1 MGKVGNFFGDLKI
14 LLSAARLKSPPD
26 ESLDCMAK
34 LVEVQARVR
43 PESPALLCEGEQVSW
58 KELNDRANVIANDL
72 VSRGI
77 TQGECVSLFMQNRI
91 AFAEVNPPNR
101 YDRCSK
107 LYRLTPG
114 HFGVKVRPVD
124 VRHLFC

>member
-43 PESPALLCEGEQVSW
+43 PEVTRTPLRGRTGLLEAS
-58 KELNDRANVIANDL
+58 
-72 VSRGI
+72 
-77 TQGECVSLFMQNRI
+77 
-91 AFAEVNPPNR
+91 
-101 YDRCSK
+101 
-107 LYRLTPG
+107 
-114 HFGVKVRPVD
+114 
-124 VRHLFC
+124 

>member
-43 PESPALLCEGEQVSW
+43 PEVTPHSFARANRSPGS
-58 KELNDRANVIANDL
+58 ELNDRANVIANDL

-77 TQGECVSLFMQNRI
+77 TQGECVRP
-91 AFAEVNPPNR
+91 AYAKPNR
-101 YDRCSK
+101 LCC
-107 LYRLTPG
+107 LLAG
-114 HFGVKVRPVD
+114 H
-124 VRHLFC
+124 

>member
-77 TQGECVSLFMQNRI
+77 TAG
-91 AFAEVNPPNR
+91 
-101 YDRCSK
+101 
-107 LYRLTPG
+107 
-114 HFGVKVRPVD
+114 
-124 VRHLFC
+124 